1 MKGGG
6 MLSTS
11 NKGWSIGVVCLIVS
25 AVFVSFAAAEEESE
39 FKDIQYFS
47 GMPDYTITDAAVQEF
62 ADYRF

>member
-1 MKGGG
+1 

-39 FKDIQYFS
+39 FKDIQFF
-47 GMPDYTITDAAVQEF
+47 PECRITQ
-62 ADYRF
+62 